1 MRHHRE
7 AVDPLGEY
15 VDRGG
20 VCAVLGV
27 ALLDLVLGWEVR
39 LLPLYAAGPAVASA
53 RASTRGV
60 VGTGV
65 FAALFALLLAWY
77 DQVLGTHRLL
87 AALAAI
93 ALVTGFAAAAAR
105 ARTRQENRLAS
116 ARAVAEAA
124 QRAIAP
130 PLPGTEGPVRIAAA
144 YDSAAAG
151 ARVGGDFCAVV
162 PVQGGVRVVMGD
174 VQGKGLGTVGLS
186 AVLLAAFR
194 DSAPSEPRLEGVGLR
209 MACAMQ
215 RLPDEERFATMVLA
229 ELTDGGRTTLLG
241 YGHPSPLVIRAA
253 GGTAWA
259 HPREP
264 GVPLGLAG
272 LADPRPGRWHGRLDE
287 GDRVLFHTDGL
298 VEARDAQGRFYP
310 LETGSALLRGAPP
323 AACVERLRADVR
335 DHAAHEGAD
344 DRALLLVEYAGG
356 PAAGPGVPVAPA
368 PPGPLTRAHLG
379 CDVCPVSDCPL
390 AASLETG
397 GGRARP
403 HPAE

>member
-7 AVDPLGEY
+7 TPGPLGEY
-15 VDRGG
+15 VDRRG
-20 VCAVLGV
+20 VCAVLCV
-27 ALLDLVLGWEVR
+27 ALCDLLLGWEVR
-39 LLPLYAAGPAVASA
+39 LLPLYAAGPAVAA
-53 RASTRGV
+53 TRATARGV
-60 VGTGV
+60 IGTGV
-65 FAALFALLLAWY
+65 FAALFALVLAWY
-77 DQVLGTHRLL
+77 GQVFGTRRVLP
-87 AALAAI
+87 ALVAVV
-93 ALVTGFAAAAAR
+93 LVTGFAAVAAR
-105 ARTRQENRLAS
+105 ARARQEHRLAS
-116 ARAVAEAA
+116 TRAVAEAA

-144 YDSAAAG
+144 YDSAEAG
-151 ARVGGDFCAVV
+151 ACVGGDFCAVV

-186 AVLLAAFR
+186 AALLAAFR
-194 DSAPSEPRLEGVGLR
+194 DSAPSEARLEGVGLR

-241 YGHPSPLVIRAA
+241 YGHPSPLVIRAD
-253 GGTAWA
+253 GGTTWA

-272 LADPRPGRWHGRLDE
+272 LADLRPGRWHGRLDE

-323 AACVERLRADVR
+323 AECVERLRGDVR

-356 PAAGPGVPVAPA
+356 PAPGRGEPDAAA

-379 CDVCPVSDCPL
+379 CEVCPVPDCPL
-390 AASLETG
+390 VASLETG
-397 GGRARP
+397 GGRART
-403 HPAE
+403 HPTE